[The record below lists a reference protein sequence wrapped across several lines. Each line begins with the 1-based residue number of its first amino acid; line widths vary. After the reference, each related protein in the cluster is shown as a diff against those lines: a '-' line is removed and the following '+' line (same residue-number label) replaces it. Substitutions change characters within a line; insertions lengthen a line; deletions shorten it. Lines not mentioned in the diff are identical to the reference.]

1 MLRAKNH
8 EQNAAYVLINGQEP
22 MGPYLGDTVQKQ
34 PEDLPEEFQRLMS
47 KANISSN
54 TIHRLYTW
62 VLKENTDFLTSKE
75 LADGLKMSKRSADRL
90 IEKLLSANLA
100 VLSTEQIKGE
110 RGRPT
115 RIIRLNLP
123 KFES

>member
-34 PEDLPEEFQRLMS
+34 PEDLPEEFQRIMS
-47 KANISSN
+47 KTNISSN

-62 VLKENTDFLTSKE
+62 VLKENIDFFTSKE
-75 LADGLKMSKRSADRL
+75 IWQMA
-90 IEKLLSANLA
+90 
-100 VLSTEQIKGE
+100 
-110 RGRPT
+110 
-115 RIIRLNLP
+115 
-123 KFES
+123 